1 VNDLAAPSGPLRR
14 LARPPWRILA
24 AGMALALLLA
34 TGLFYVLMAP
44 SPADMLSVALT
55 LGVTG
60 LASVSLGYA
69 LFRRG
74 WARSSSLTVTLLAA
88 YLWAALVTLFAVWLL
103 QRQMFFNRHD
113 LILSGVLLLFAA
125 VMATTFGLFVA
136 ASVTESLRRMA
147 DAAAALAGGDLSA
160 RAPITG
166 RDEVARLGASF
177 NEMAGRLEEAAE
189 RRRQLE
195 AMRSDLIAWTSHDL
209 RTPLTSIRA
218 RVEAL
223 HDGLVVDPAETRR
236 YHAAILADV
245 MALNDLIDDL
255 FELAQLDSG
264 GPALEMTPSSLADLI
279 SDCLER
285 FDAAARQR
293 GISLTGNVA
302 RGVDPV
308 TMNAGKIGRV
318 LNNLVQNALHHTP
331 PGGQVSIRAATTAS
345 GVVTPGSVVVTVTD
359 SGPGFAEADLPR
371 VFEQFYR
378 GEAARSRA
386 TGGAGLGL
394 AIARGIVQ
402 AHGGRVWAANAPGG
416 GAVVGFELPVVR

>member
-1 VNDLAAPSGPLRR
+1 MNSAAAPSGSLRWLGR
-14 LARPPWRILA
+14 APWRILA
-24 AGMALALLLA
+24 GGVALALLLA
-34 TGLFYVLMAP
+34 TGLFYVLMTP
-44 SPADMLSVALT
+44 SPADLASVVLT
-55 LGVTG
+55 LGITG
-60 LASVSLGYA
+60 LASVTLGYG

-74 WARSSSLTVTLLAA
+74 WARSSSLVLTLMAA
-88 YLWAALVTLFAVWLL
+88 YLWAALVTLFTVWLM
-103 QRQMFFNRHD
+103 QRQMFFNQHD

-125 VMATTFGLFVA
+125 IMATTFGLFVA
-136 ASVTESLRRMA
+136 ASVTEGLRQMA

-166 RDEVARLGASF
+166 QDEVARLGASF
-177 NEMAGRLEEAAE
+177 NEMAGRLQEAAE

-218 RVEAL
+218 RAEAL

-245 MALNDLIDDL
+245 MALNNLIDDL

-264 GPALEMTPSSLADLI
+264 GPALEVMPSSLADLI

-285 FDAAARQR
+285 FDAPARQR
-293 GISLTGNVA
+293 GIALSGDVDRA
-302 RGVDPV
+302 IDPV
-308 TMNAGKIGRV
+308 PMNAGKIGRV

-331 PGGQVSIRAATTAS
+331 AGGQVRIRAAATAG
-345 GVVTPGSVVVTVTD
+345 GVGTAPAVVVTVAD

-378 GEAARSRA
+378 GEPARSRA

-402 AHGGRVWAANAPGG
+402 AHGGRVWAENGPGG
-416 GAVVGFELPVVR
+416 GAVVGFELPSGR